1 MINTLMINLF
11 NIIVILGE
19 IFLIGALI
27 YIIIYGLL
35 CIIEDVVEKINLI
48 KIKNIE
54 YKKYR
59 EDIDDEH

>member
-35 CIIEDVVEKINLI
+35 CIVEDVVEKINLI